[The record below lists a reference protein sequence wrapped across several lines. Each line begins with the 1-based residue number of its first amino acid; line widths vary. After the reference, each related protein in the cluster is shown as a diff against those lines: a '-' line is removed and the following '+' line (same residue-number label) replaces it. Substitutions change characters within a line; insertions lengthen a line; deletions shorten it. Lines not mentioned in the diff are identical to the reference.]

1 MDTRGR
7 SRSRRT
13 SASPGASRTWR
24 ARRAARAADYGARAL
39 PRSSL
44 APVALRMR
52 QSLGELERAFFEEAE
67 ADRLRRERLYRQAA
81 ARSSKRRIERSH
93 KKGSLRF
100 VVLVLV
106 LLATAA
112 LVTVAMFRA
121 LYILLG

>member
-1 MDTRGR
+1 MERVRLGVV
-7 SRSRRT
+7 
-13 SASPGASRTWR
+13 AS
-24 ARRAARAADYGARAL
+24 
-39 PRSSL
+39 

-52 QSLGELERAFFEEAE
+52 QSLSDLERAFFEEAE

-81 ARSSKRRIERSH
+81 QRSSKRRIDRTH
-93 KKGSLRF
+93 KAGSARF

-121 LYILLG
+121 LYIVMG

>member
-1 MDTRGR
+1 MQRFI
-7 SRSRRT
+7 
-13 SASPGASRTWR
+13 
-24 ARRAARAADYGARAL
+24 
-39 PRSSL
+39 
-44 APVALRMR
+44 
-52 QSLGELERAFFEEAE
+52 GEKGE
-67 ADRLRRERLYRQAA
+67 YRQAA
-81 ARSSKRRIERSH
+81 VRSTKRRIQRSH